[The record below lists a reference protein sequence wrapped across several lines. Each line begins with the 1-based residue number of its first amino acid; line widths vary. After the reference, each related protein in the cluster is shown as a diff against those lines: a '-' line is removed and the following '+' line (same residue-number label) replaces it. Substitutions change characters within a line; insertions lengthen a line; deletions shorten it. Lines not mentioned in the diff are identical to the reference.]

1 MKIKAR
7 ITRTNNTKE
16 IDMKKGSKV
25 INILERLDIKP
36 DTTIVMKNKSP
47 IPIDDDLN
55 EGDDLT
61 IILVSSGG

>member
-1 MKIKAR
+1 VKIKAR

>member
-1 MKIKAR
+1 
-7 ITRTNNTKE
+7 
-16 IDMKKGSKV
+16 MKKGSKV

>member
-1 MKIKAR
+1 VKVKAR
-7 ITRTNNTKE
+7 ITRSNITRE
-16 IDMKKGSKV
+16 IDMNTGSKV
-25 INILERLDIKP
+25 FNILEKLHIKP
-36 DTTIVMKNKSP
+36 DTTIVIKHKSP